1 MEGLLNFLADYY
13 IWFAGVSVF
22 FAFALI
28 GLVYES
34 KKKKKAE
41 NKTAD
46 AVTQPVQAA
55 PAAPTDNQGVI
66 VANNTQDEVV
76 ATGQPTLTGLEAN
89 TDNFNNL
96 NEVSQP
102 QTVVIDDNGQTP
114 APTAEPS
121 VVIDGNGQAT
131 GDAPAPA
138 AEPTLVIEDPNAA
151 PSAEPT
157 LVIED
162 PNAAPAA
169 EEVQPV
175 GAAPAEAAPA
185 QPETQTLGNPGQP
198 PV

>member
-55 PAAPTDNQGVI
+55 PAPQTANPGVI
-66 VANNTQDEVV
+66 VADNTQGEVV
-76 ATGQPTLTGLEAN
+76 AGQPTLSGLEAN

-96 NEVSQP
+96 NETAQP
-102 QTVVIDDNGQTP
+102 QTLVIDDNGQTP
-114 APTAEPS
+114 APAAGPS
-121 VVIDGNGQAT
+121 VNIDGTGQAT
-131 GDAPAPA
+131 GDTPAPS
-138 AEPTLVIEDPNAA
+138 AEPTLVIDDPNAA

-169 EEVQPV
+169 ETVQPV
-175 GAAPAEAAPA
+175 GAAPAATPVA
-185 QPETQTLGNPGQP
+185 PETQTLGNPGQP